1 MSESKKVERG
11 VGIGSLYQLKGGND
25 FYILACSGY
34 ADAANRQVKVG
45 IISLRDGNRWFES
58 AVVNNSRCLT
68 EEERIKAVPLS
79 DFKYI
84 GFVKNITKTK
94 GKKELV
100 IKFC

>member
-11 VGIGSLYQLKGGND
+11 VGIGSLYQLKGGTD

-34 ADAANRQVKVG
+34 ANDNHRVKVG

-68 EEERIKAVPLS
+68 EEERIKAVPLY